1 MKRTIYLH
9 IPELPD
15 KYRII
20 TCDGIHIINIA
31 AKESKVVYLIQWIKL
46 NGNGKQETKANA

>member
-20 TCDGIHIINIA
+20 TYDGIYIINIA
-31 AKESKVVYLIQWIKL
+31 AKESKVVHLIRWVKL
-46 NGNGKQETKANA
+46 DENEKPETKANA